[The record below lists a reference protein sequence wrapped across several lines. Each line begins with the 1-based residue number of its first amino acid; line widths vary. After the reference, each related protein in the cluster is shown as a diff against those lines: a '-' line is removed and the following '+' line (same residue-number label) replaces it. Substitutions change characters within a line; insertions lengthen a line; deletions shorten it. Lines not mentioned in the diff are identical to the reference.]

1 MCKVIQSLYGNFF
14 KKLPLIATGGY
25 FLHSGKLCCQIDGV
39 TMESPLGR
47 TLAIFFAHL
56 ENLFMGLQDVYMPVH
71 YSRYVDEIFC
81 F

>member
-1 MCKVIQSLYGNFF
+1 MVR
-14 KKLPLIATGGY
+14 
-25 FLHSGKLCCQIDGV
+25 
-39 TMESPLGR
+39 PLGR

-56 ENLFMGLQDVYMPVH
+56 ENLFMDLQDVFMPVH